1 MAYLAYILRK
11 VAHNPVRAVWSG
23 WKNISELRMDRRI
36 GVSTFRRDFRIMD
49 SAGGDSK
56 PCQPAPYSVMA
67 SMADH
72 MRASGCTRRVF
83 VDVGCG
89 AGRPL
94 AYFSS
99 LGFERMVGIEINPA
113 AAELARENLQRIKK
127 SWNRSGRIE
136 ILTSD
141 VLASDVDFTGVVLY
155 LANPFGRATMRAF
168 AERLKA
174 QLLARPGEETLVYYV
189 LPLHVQ
195 ALLEAF
201 PRVERQCFEGADP
214 WQFLRLR
221 AAAAGA

>member
-1 MAYLAYILRK
+1 MAYLGYILRK
-11 VAHNPVRAVWSG
+11 IAQNPLHAAGSG
-23 WKNISELRMDRRI
+23 WKNLSEYFLDRQI
-36 GVSTFRRDFRIMD
+36 GVSTFRRDFRIMA
-49 SAGGDSK
+49 STGGDSK

-67 SMADH
+67 AMADH
-72 MRASGCTRRVF
+72 MRASGCARRAF

-99 LGFERMVGIEINPA
+99 LGFERMTGIEINPD

-136 ILTSD
+136 VLTTD
-141 VLASDVDFTGVVLY
+141 VLASGLDFTSSVLY
-155 LANPFGRATMRAF
+155 LANPFGRTTMQAF
-168 AERLKA
+168 AERLKT
-174 QLLARPGEETLVYYV
+174 QLLARPGREILVYYV

-201 PRVERQCFEGADP
+201 PGAERQCFEGADP
-214 WQFLRLR
+214 WQFLRLD

>member
-1 MAYLAYILRK
+1 MPYLGYILRK
-11 VAHNPVRAVWSG
+11 IAQNPLHAAGSG
-23 WKNISELRMDRRI
+23 WKNLAEYFLDRRI
-36 GVSTFRRDFRIMD
+36 GVSTFRRDFRIMQ
-49 SAGGDSK
+49 STGGDSK

-67 SMADH
+67 AMADH
-72 MRASGCTRRVF
+72 MRASGCARKVF

-113 AAELARENLQRIKK
+113 AAELARENLRRIKK
-127 SWNRSGRIE
+127 SWDKSGGIE
-136 ILTSD
+136 VLTTD
-141 VLASDVDFTGVVLY
+141 ILASGVDFTGAILY
-155 LANPFGRATMRAF
+155 LANPFGRTTMRAF

-174 QLLARPGEETLVYYV
+174 QLLAHPEQEILVYYV

-195 ALLEAF
+195 ALLEVF
-201 PRVERQCFEGADP
+201 PKAERQSFEGADP
-214 WQFLRLR
+214 WQFLRLD

>member
-11 VAHNPVRAVWSG
+11 VAHHPVRAVWSG

-36 GVSTFRRDFRIMD
+36 GVSTFRRDFRITD

-56 PCQPAPYSVMA
+56 PCQPAPYSVMVAMA
-67 SMADH
+67 SH
-72 MRASGCTRRVF
+72 IRASGFARKAF

-99 LGFERMVGIEINPA
+99 LGFERMVGIEINPDA
-113 AAELARENLQRIKK
+113 AALARQNLQRLKK
-127 SWNRSGRIE
+127 SWNRAGRIE
-136 ILTSD
+136 VLTTD
-141 VLASDVDFTGVVLY
+141 VLASDVDFTGAVLY
-155 LANPFGRATMRAF
+155 LANPFGRTTMQAF

-174 QLLARPGEETLVYYV
+174 QLLARPGQEILIYYV
-189 LPLHVQ
+189 MPLHVQ

-201 PRVERQCFEGADP
+201 PKAVRQSFEGADP
-214 WQFLRLR
+214 WQFLRLD
-221 AAAAGA
+221 AAAAGG